1 MGVPLSAWPPPST
14 VPRAAYADAA
24 CRTLLECYS
33 GSMGDQRAL
42 DAISRLEQA
51 LARIE
56 SAAARPKA
64 PPPPDNSEDHE
75 RLREAHA
82 ALRRSV
88 AGAIGQIDHLIETGG
103 RG

>member
-1 MGVPLSAWPPPST
+1 
-14 VPRAAYADAA
+14 
-24 CRTLLECYS
+24 
-33 GSMGDQRAL
+33 MGDQRAL
-42 DAISRLEQA
+42 DAISRIERA

-56 SAAARPKA
+56 AAANR
-64 PPPPDNSEDHE
+64 PPPPAAPDNSDELE

-88 AGAIGQIDHLIETGG
+88 AGAIGQIDHLIESGG

>member
-1 MGVPLSAWPPPST
+1 
-14 VPRAAYADAA
+14 
-24 CRTLLECYS
+24 
-33 GSMGDQRAL
+33 MGDQRAL

-56 SAAARPKA
+56 AAASR
-64 PPPPDNSEDHE
+64 PPPPAASGPNEDHE
-75 RLREAHA
+75 RLRDAHA